1 MPSSAMP
8 LCSTDHR
15 NIMCFVL
22 QLVVANL
29 SASPLPLRNHL
40 VTSHATS
47 CGQRRWEPVYNHR
60 HDRGADCYP
69 ERKSGTLLESN
80 HYDRSSMDPVVP
92 NFTNFLS
99 CFFQNNFIP
108 FFIFCHVGVRL
119 IVVYFCPS
127 LFSSVVVRAL
137 LLGCYKHSF
146 TRSKVNSLELSER
159 RVLSTFPATVRRR
172 QTMEETF
179 TLFMKQ
185 VGKLY
190 P

>member
-1 MPSSAMP
+1 MIPLHSYSGLRICAIYRHASVFYGP
-8 LCSTDHR
+8 PQHNVLCSAAG
-15 NIMCFVL
+15 CC
-22 QLVVANL
+22 NL

-99 CFFQNNFIP
+99 CFFRTISF
-108 FFIFCHVGVRL
+108 
-119 IVVYFCPS
+119 
-127 LFSSVVVRAL
+127 LFSFFVTSELAL
-137 LLGCYKHSF
+137 LLFTFVLRSF
-146 TRSKVNSLELSER
+146 PV
-159 RVLSTFPATVRRR
+159 
-172 QTMEETF
+172 
-179 TLFMKQ
+179 
-185 VGKLY
+185 
-190 P
+190 